1 MESAA
6 AVVGGN
12 DLAAFIQVTDIDQL
26 GVGKQGGAAAEHF
39 YHAQMLQ
46 RAEEA
51 GESDLLGIG
60 EGFGTPKHQD
70 AMIVDGGGDRFDGA
84 RVELLAGH
92 LGAEIVEG
100 FKDQAQAV
108 TSGKLNKCVARF
120 KCAYTPFSP
129 TPQPREKDDRASYPR
144 AWSRSRI
151 KSSTDSSPT
160 DKRITSGP
168 APAAKSCSSFNW
180 RWVVEAG

>member
-1 MESAA
+1 MPGFELIGKEERD
-6 AVVGGN
+6 AVIDIFDKGGILYERALDEERHHIFRVKDFEN
-12 DLAAFIQVTDIDQL
+12 AFKEKI
-26 GVGKQGGAAAEHF
+26 GAS
-39 YHAQMLQ
+39 Y
-46 RAEEA
+46 
-51 GESDLLGIG
+51 
-60 EGFGTPKHQD
+60 
-70 AMIVDGGGDRFDGA
+70 
-84 RVELLAGH
+84 
-92 LGAEIVEG
+92 
-100 FKDQAQAV
+100 AQAV